1 MRKFSNLAGIVV
13 LAMLLTGGSVFAAS
27 PAGQSVTLEAN
38 PLQEPEW
45 QVMASAYGGRLLL
58 SDSPEMVPADGI
70 MYQDVV
76 DGDARLFFHHVNA
89 TKQNKR
95 MVVLFQNRGTE
106 PATITVYQKGISGP
120 GHNYLAIG
128 KAVQSEYMKG
138 FDISV
143 LKAPARGG
151 VSLVDEVVQP
161 DMLLNGMYDFKTD
174 KPVMVTVLMMPVDAN
189 VKKFAAGARVLPA
202 DQYRLRG
209 TFEGRDR
216 LFIPEKVYRPGRDG
230 TVALT
235 LADNHID
242 RYAWGIDATDGSKV
256 QNYGNYGVVYKLYL
270 PSDKEGKISY
280 YLNPRGGVYAGAMGV
295 KYRHA
300 VLAPVDTPADKL
312 VIGEGTEQE
321 AAFIGTYDAGQ
332 SLWLTFSPPGA
343 SNLPVKLLLV
353 PEEHK

>member
-1 MRKFSNLAGIVV
+1 
-13 LAMLLTGGSVFAAS
+13 
-27 PAGQSVTLEAN
+27 
-38 PLQEPEW
+38 
-45 QVMASAYGGRLLL
+45 MASVYGGKLIL
-58 SDSPEMVPADGI
+58 SDSPEMVSEDGI

-76 DGDARLFFHHVNA
+76 NGDARLFFHHVNA

-95 MVVLFQNRGTE
+95 IIVLFQNKGTE
-106 PATITVYQKGISGP
+106 PAAITVYQKGISGP
-120 GHNYLAIG
+120 GLNYLAIG
-128 KAVQSEYMKG
+128 KAVQTEYMKG
-138 FDISV
+138 LDIHV
-143 LKAPARGG
+143 LKAPAQGA

-174 KPVMVTVLMMPVDAN
+174 KPVMVTVLMMPTNAS
-189 VKKFAAGARVLPA
+189 VKTFAAGAKVLPA

-216 LFIPEKVYRPGRDG
+216 LFIPEKVYRPGQDG
-230 TVALT
+230 PVALT
-235 LADNHID
+235 LADNQID

-270 PSDKEGKISY
+270 PSEPKGKISC
-280 YLNPRGGVYAGAMGV
+280 YLNPRGGVYAGSMGV
-295 KYRHA
+295 KYRHT

-312 VIGEGTEQE
+312 LIGESTEQE
-321 AAFIGTYDAGQ
+321 AALIGTYDAGQ

-353 PEEHK
+353 PEEDK